1 MKVVLYLCTCKS
13 QAKLQNF
20 KTKTVKTTGNTIF
33 ISGGSAGIGLAI
45 AKKFSAS
52 GNKVIINGRSG
63 QRLEKALSVLENAV
77 AIQGDLSIEA
87 DRIRIAE
94 DLKANHPE
102 VNIIVNNAGAAFG
115 YLLSETT
122 NAHEKAAI
130 EMNTNYLAIIHFTE
144 LMLPQLLQKEE
155 AAIANVSSIA
165 VFGSH
170 KFLPTYG
177 ATKAALHAYTTALR
191 MTYEETKNLQV
202 YEIYPPL
209 VNTEFSAEIGGANG
223 IPPAEVASEFFIALQ
238 NDQFDVPVGET
249 KKYVASISEAL
260 SKIS

>member
-1 MKVVLYLCTCKS
+1 M
-13 QAKLQNF
+13 
-20 KTKTVKTTGNTIF
+20 KTTGNTIF

-45 AKKFSAS
+45 AKKLNAE
-52 GNKVIINGRSG
+52 GNKIIINGRSAE
-63 QRLEKALSVLENAV
+63 RLEKALAMLDNAV
-77 AIQGDLSIEA
+77 AIQGDLSVEA

-94 DLKANHPE
+94 DLKTNHQE

-130 EMNTNYLAIIHFTE
+130 EMNTNYLAIVHFTE
-144 LMLPQLLQKEE
+144 LMLPHLLQKE
-155 AAIANVSSIA
+155 ASAVANVSSLA

-177 ATKAALHAYTTALR
+177 ATKAALHSYTVALR
-191 MTYEETKNLQV
+191 MTYEEQKNLQI

-209 VNTEFSAEIGGANG
+209 VNTDFSAEIGGANG
-223 IPPAEVASEFFIALQ
+223 IPPSEVADEFFVALE
-238 NDQFDVPVGET
+238 NNQFDVPVGET
-249 KKYVASISEAL
+249 KKYAAAVAEAL

>member
-1 MKVVLYLCTCKS
+1 M
-13 QAKLQNF
+13 
-20 KTKTVKTTGNTIF
+20 KTTENTIF

-45 AKKFSAS
+45 AQKFSAL
-52 GNKVIINGRSG
+52 GNKVIINGRNTE
-63 QRLEKALSVLENAV
+63 RLEKALAKLSNAV
-77 AIQGDLSIEA
+77 AIQGDLSVEA

-94 DLKANHPE
+94 DLKANHPD
-102 VNIIVNNAGAAFG
+102 VNMIINNAGAAFG

-122 NAHEKAAI
+122 NAHKKAEI

-144 LMLPQLLQKEE
+144 LMLPHLLTKDV
-155 AAIANVSSIA
+155 AAIVNVSSLA

-177 ATKAALHAYTTALR
+177 ATKAALHSYTVALR
-191 MTYEETKNLQV
+191 MTYEDTKNLQV

-209 VNTEFSAEIGGANG
+209 VNTAFSAEIGGENG
-223 IPPAEVASEFFIALQ
+223 IPPEEVADEFLIALE
-238 NDQFDVPVGET
+238 NNQFEVPVGET
-249 KKYVASISEAL
+249 KKYAAAVAEAI

>member
-1 MKVVLYLCTCKS
+1 M
-13 QAKLQNF
+13 
-20 KTKTVKTTGNTIF
+20 KTTGNTIF

-45 AKKFSAS
+45 AKKLSAA
-52 GNKVIINGRSG
+52 GNRIIINGRNEE
-63 QRLEKALSVLENAV
+63 RLQKALTSLDNTV
-77 AIQGDLSIEA
+77 AIQGDLSVEA

-94 DLKANHPE
+94 ELKTNYPE
-102 VNIIVNNAGAAFG
+102 VNIIINNAGSAFG

-122 NAHEKAAI
+122 NAHEKATI
-130 EMNTNYLAIIHFTE
+130 EMNTNYFSVIHFTE
-144 LMLPQLLQKEE
+144 LMLPHLLEKSE

-177 ATKAALHAYTTALR
+177 ATKAALHSYTVALR
-191 MTYEETKNLQV
+191 DTYEEQKNIQI

-223 IPPAEVASEFFIALQ
+223 IPPSEVADEFFIALEK
-238 NDQFDVPVGET
+238 NQFDVPVGDT
-249 KKYVASISEAL
+249 KQFFKKLEA
-260 SKIS
+260 

>member
-1 MKVVLYLCTCKS
+1 M
-13 QAKLQNF
+13 
-20 KTKTVKTTGNTIF
+20 KTTGNTIF
-33 ISGGSAGIGLAI
+33 ISGGSAGIGLEI
-45 AKKFSAS
+45 AKKFNAA
-52 GNKVIINGRSG
+52 GNKVIINGRNAE
-63 QRLEKALSVLENAV
+63 RLEKALKMLDNAF
-77 AIQGDLSIEA
+77 AIQGDLSVEA

-94 DLKANHPE
+94 DLKNNHPE

-144 LMLPQLLQKEE
+144 LMLPHLLQKES

-177 ATKAALHAYTTALR
+177 ATKAALHSYTVALR
-191 MTYEETKNLQV
+191 MTYEERKNLQV

-223 IPPAEVASEFFIALQ
+223 IPPSEVADDFFAALE
-238 NDQFDVPVGET
+238 NNQFDVPVGET
-249 KKYVASISEAL
+249 KKYTAAVAEAI